1 MMTRINKQ
9 KEILSNL
16 NDEIEDGI
24 DQLRIIA
31 EKLKK
36 TENVQSECNEFIA
49 DYTKEMPRVERL
61 HSSLQKK
68 VLELE
73 RNKYNS
79 TKQLLTMKDDVIEFQ
94 RKLNESGPNLARY

>member
-9 KEILSNL
+9 KEILANL

-36 TENVQSECNEFIA
+36 TENVQSE
-49 DYTKEMPRVERL
+49 
-61 HSSLQKK
+61 
-68 VLELE
+68 
-73 RNKYNS
+73 
-79 TKQLLTMKDDVIEFQ
+79 
-94 RKLNESGPNLARY
+94 